1 MSRIKKR
8 HAKILQML
16 ARDGQVNS
24 SELANTFN
32 ASRET
37 IRRDL
42 SKLAEEGHL
51 IKTHGGAVI
60 PEINTSPFIPVKA
73 RERTNFTEKQA
84 LCRYVAKVI
93 KEYDTIF
100 LDNSTTTLQLLQYIP
115 KQFSLTFITN
125 SIRLLGEFSTLN
137 VRNWNVVLLGGVF
150 DYETYSSNRHL
161 TIRNFENFRP
171 NKAFISCRGIN
182 EDLTVGDNRIDDAEL
197 KKHVVQKCKQT
208 YLLADSSKLPGDS
221 VVKIANA
228 SDFHTIVTNE
238 NADPLFISHLIS
250 NDCQVQIA
258 PFDKGLEV

>member
-1 MSRIKKR
+1 MSRMKKR
-8 HAKILQML
+8 HAEILEVL
-16 ARDGQVNS
+16 ARDGQVNAA
-24 SELANTFN
+24 ELANTLN

-42 SKLAEEGHL
+42 NKLAEEGHL

-60 PEINTSPFIPVKA
+60 PEINTSLFVPVKA
-73 RERTNFTEKQA
+73 RERVNFAEKQA
-84 LCRYVAKVI
+84 LCRHIAKVI

-100 LDNSTTTLQLLQYIP
+100 LDNSTTILQLLQYVP
-115 KQFSLTFITN
+115 RQFSLTFITN

-137 VRNWNVVLLGGVF
+137 VRNWNVVLLGGVL
-150 DYETYSSNRHL
+150 DYETYSSNGHL
-161 TIRNFENFRP
+161 TIGNLENFRP

-197 KKHVVQKCKQT
+197 KKHIVQKCKET
-208 YLLADSSKLPGDS
+208 YLLADSSKLPRDS
-221 VVKIANA
+221 VVKIGNA
-228 SDFHTIVTNE
+228 SDFHMIITNE

-258 PFDKGLEV
+258 PFYKEL